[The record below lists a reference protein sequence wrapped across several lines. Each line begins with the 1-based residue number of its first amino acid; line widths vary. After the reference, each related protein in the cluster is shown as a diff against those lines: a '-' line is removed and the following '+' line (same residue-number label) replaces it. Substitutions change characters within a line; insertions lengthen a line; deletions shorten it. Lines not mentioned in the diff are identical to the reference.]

1 MKYHVQL
8 ETKARKELFD
18 LPKEAIERM
27 AEVLDNLEEN
37 PRPPAC
43 KKLTGRE
50 GYRIRKGDYRILYTI
65 DDEKRLVRIYRI
77 GHRRE
82 IYR

>member
-1 MKYHVQL
+1 MKYHVHL

-18 LPKEAIERM
+18 LPKEIIQRI
-27 AEVLDNLEEN
+27 AEVLDDLEEN

-50 GYRIRKGDYRILYTI
+50 GYRIRKEDYRILYSI
-65 DDEKRLVRIYRI
+65 DDEKRFIRIYRI